1 MTELFGT
8 SFVSSIRG
16 APCTSWPQLA
26 ASAFKGTKAVNT
38 AARNLTFMSS
48 PVVDGLRRSGN
59 ACRVSVIRRY
69 SRCFERE
76 ACFGGD
82 VLPGLR
88 GLSQVLKPFA

>member
-1 MTELFGT
+1 
-8 SFVSSIRG
+8 
-16 APCTSWPQLA
+16 
-26 ASAFKGTKAVNT
+26 
-38 AARNLTFMSS
+38 
-48 PVVDGLRRSGN
+48 
-59 ACRVSVIRRY
+59 VIRRY